1 MYKKRLAEK
10 IIEIVDNF
18 RFIGD
23 SEQEVLEAVESMLN
37 PLEPKDRERF
47 SQWGKSEDRKEPQDC
62 CE

>member
-18 RFIGD
+18 RSIGD

-47 SQWGKSEDRKEPQDC
+47 SRWGKSEDRKEPQNC
-62 CE
+62 WE